1 MLVHGAWHGAW
12 CWRKLLP
19 LLIDLGLEVYT
30 PSQTGVGEKA
40 DLISKDISLE
50 TFIQDITDFLTEH
63 DLHNV
68 VLVGHSFAGISISGV
83 ADRMPERIRH
93 LVYLDALL
101 LQNDQSVFDIIP
113 PEMVQARRALAQ
125 QTSQGVSLPAP
136 EPSVFGV
143 TDNEDVQW
151 VKSQCTPHPLST
163 YESKMTLTHA
173 LGNGLPATY
182 IAVTTH
188 YLATTASR
196 NYAKT
201 RSDWQYLE
209 MEAGHDAM
217 VTAPRALADLFL
229 EAAR

>member
-1 MLVHGAWHGAW
+1 
-12 CWRKLLP
+12 LLP
-19 LLIDLGLEVYT
+19 LLMDLGLEAYT

-40 DLISKDISLE
+40 ELLSKDISLE

-83 ADRMPERIRH
+83 ADRMPERIRQ

-143 TDNEDVQW
+143 TDAEDVQW
-151 VKSQCTPHPLST
+151 VKSQCTPHPLTT

-182 IAVTTH
+182 IAVTPH

-217 VTAPRALADLFL
+217 VTSPQALCRLLQDL
-229 EAAR
+229 A

>member
-1 MLVHGAWHGAW
+1 
-12 CWRKLLP
+12 
-19 LLIDLGLEVYT
+19 
-30 PSQTGVGEKA
+30 
-40 DLISKDISLE
+40 
-50 TFIQDITDFLTEH
+50 
-63 DLHNV
+63 
-68 VLVGHSFAGISISGV
+68 
-83 ADRMPERIRH
+83 MPERIRH

-113 PEMVQARRALAQ
+113 PVMVQARRALAQ
-125 QTSQGVSLPAP
+125 QTSQGVLLSAP

-143 TDNEDVQW
+143 TDAEDVQW

-182 IAVTTH
+182 IAVTPH

-217 VTAPRALADLFL
+217 VTSPQALCRLLQDLT
-229 EAAR
+229 